1 VSLAQAQEL
10 VQQVSA
16 SVVLIRERS
25 ELVEQGRMKSAGTRR
40 KRGKPARMVG
50 WYWVW
55 GWPPSRCVCVHL
67 RLEDRRVFHPG
78 RPPLARGSVGI
89 AGAT

>member
-40 KRGKPARMVG
+40 KRGEPARIAAYSIRVG
-50 WYWVW
+50 
-55 GWPPSRCVCVHL
+55 
-67 RLEDRRVFHPG
+67 RR
-78 RPPLARGSVGI
+78 LARVRSGL
-89 AGAT
+89 AGVT